1 MEAHSENAISISV
14 YRITE
19 RTMHQ
24 HANATQAQS
33 PVQPVQPLSSNEH
46 TWDPSVAFVIGSILG
61 SFFFV
66 AAFLTFLRRCAELL
80 LAQQQSNNT
89 TQLPCSC
96 CNTGINPDILE
107 TFPIVFYSS
116 IKDLRIRAEGP
127 LECAVCLTEFTGND
141 TLRLLP
147 HCNHVF
153 HPPCIDAWLS
163 SHVTCPVCRANL
175 NQDPSQV
182 AVSVTTQLSSGGEE
196 HEEEGSG
203 NRAEEENVGG
213 ESIIIEGQWKKDR
226 VLKRWNTTGHSV
238 VEAGECVDRYTL
250 RLPEDVRRY
259 IMVNHGVM
267 MMQRSASYNAA
278 DGSKKGLCWSDTE
291 GGRKNN
297 GSNRGKPRIWNNQ
310 A

>member
-1 MEAHSENAISISV
+1 M
-14 YRITE
+14 
-19 RTMHQ
+19 
-24 HANATQAQS
+24 AQS

-46 TWDPSVAFVIGSILG
+46 TWDPSIAFVLG
-61 SFFFV
+61 SFLFV
-66 AAFLTFLRRCAELL
+66 AAFLAFLRRCGELL
-80 LAQQQSNNT
+80 LGQQYSNNNT

-182 AVSVTTQLSSGGEE
+182 AVSLSIGGEE
-196 HEEEGSG
+196 HEEEDSG

-213 ESIIIEGQWKKDR
+213 ESIIEGQGKKAKGR
-226 VLKRWNTTGHSV
+226 ILKRWNTTGHSV
-238 VEAGECVDRYTL
+238 VEGGECVERYTL

-278 DGSKKGLCWSDTE
+278 EGSKKGLCWSETE
-291 GGRKNN
+291 GGSSRGGKK
-297 GSNRGKPRIWNNQ
+297 SNSSVRGKPRIWNNQ
-310 A
+310 P